1 MASQD
6 NAREKAQKKI
16 FNLKEVPMENG
27 KGTED
32 GRSNRYVP
40 DAIIEGPLPDESY
53 RIELKSAP
61 TKALKKDR
69 ETGETKVVNKN
80 IFTTARGFG
89 QKKVDDWE
97 RETDAFV
104 FSRYEG
110 VDFDGKTWVSHHAG
124 TFKDIFPFLEE
135 KVLDPYYN
143 GRKATHNSV
152 GYFGVAEF
160 ENRLLPLLEGW
171 EPEDVERLRHT
182 IEVGAS
188 INDPKFNAKKLK
200 KALTPIETE
209 ADLLP
214 IARRGRKEKKEAS

>member
-1 MASQD
+1 MMPVKRHKR
-6 NAREKAQKKI
+6 NFLTLKK
-16 FNLKEVPMENG
+16 FP
-27 KGTED
+27 
-32 GRSNRYVP
+32 R
-40 DAIIEGPLPDESY
+40 GPLSDESY

-61 TKALKKDR
+61 TKQLVKDR
-69 ETGETKVVNKN
+69 KTGEKKIVNKN

-104 FSRYEG
+104 FSRFEG
-110 VDFDGKTWVSHHAG
+110 ADFDGQTWESHHAG
-124 TFKDIFPFLEE
+124 TFKDIYPFLKE

-143 GRKATHNSV
+143 GREATHNSV

-160 ENRLLPLLEGW
+160 EDDLLPLIEGW
-171 EPEDVERLRHT
+171 DPERVERLRHT

-188 INDPKFNAKKLK
+188 INDPKLNAKKLK
-200 KALTPIETE
+200 AALTPIETE

-214 IARRGRKEKKEAS
+214 IAQRGRKEKVEA